1 MCLFVSVCVCVCVH
15 VCAHLCMSVCVCN
28 HTLGCSL
35 SSALVSTIS
44 FLPEVHKCQYSKMP
58 IRPKYFK
65 QDHLIQHTIST
76 HQQIANPNKNKNTH
90 KVRTNL
96 IIDNLHWLNVE
107 AERIVCFHIQR
118 IHLKVK
124 SEHLV
129 HWGSWNRKRVA
140 GVVQSTGLLV
150 VTPKAEPSHTYISI
164 SSTPKPYFWINNQRS
179 ILGSTNKSLFWD
191 QQSKVYFGTNNQ

>member
-1 MCLFVSVCVCVCVH
+1 M
-15 VCAHLCMSVCVCN
+15 
-28 HTLGCSL
+28 
-35 SSALVSTIS
+35 
-44 FLPEVHKCQYSKMP
+44 
-58 IRPKYFK
+58 
-65 QDHLIQHTIST
+65 QHTIST
-76 HQQIANPNKNKNTH
+76 HQQIANPNKNTNTH

-96 IIDNLHWLNVE
+96 IIDNFHWLNVE

-140 GVVQSTGLLV
+140 GVVQSTGLFV

-164 SSTPKPYFWINNQRS
+164 SSTKKPIFESTTKGLFWDQQTKVYFGINNQKSVLGPTTNSLFWDQEPKVYFGIKNQKS
-179 ILGSTNKSLFWD
+179 ILGSTTKSLF
-191 QQSKVYFGTNNQ
+191 